1 MESQE
6 EVLAHPSV
14 ACSITHC
21 GWNSSVEAPGLAQC
35 IWSLGRNFEVNWAL
49 FFKKYLNIN

>member
-1 MESQE
+1 MDSQE

-35 IWSLGRNFEVNWAL
+35 IWSGRNFGVNWAL